1 MTSAFEYVTAEPW
14 AITHD
19 WLAFLVEKARRQ
31 EAIAPAKHPGRLEFD
46 AFFLGAATTVMEGG
60 TGRTM
65 VQDGVAVIPVVG
77 PIFPRA
83 NMMTENSGATSVTG
97 LQRDLAAALAHEKVS
112 SILLAIDSPG
122 GAVSGVSSFADAVF
136 KARTTKPVA
145 AHVTGT
151 GASAAYW
158 IASAAERVSLDRT
171 GVVGSI
177 GVIAAVPK
185 QVTPD
190 KSGNTYVEIVSSNA
204 PLKRPDPTTVE
215 GYTEIRTRLDAI
227 EEQFVADVARGR
239 DVTPDRV
246 RSQFGKGGIVVG
258 LDAVQRRMADSLDTL
273 AGATERMARVSR
285 ASSSRQQSRR

>member
-1 MTSAFEYVTAEPW
+1 MTSAFEYLTAEPW

-19 WLAFLVEKARRQ
+19 WLAFLVAKAQRMD
-31 EAIAPAKHPGRLEFD
+31 ALAPAKHPGRLDLD
-46 AFFLGAATTVMEGG
+46 AFFIGAQTTVMEGG
-60 TGRTM
+60 SGRTM
-65 VQDGVAVIPVVG
+65 IQDGVAVIPVVG

-83 NMMTENSGATSVTG
+83 NMMTEQSGATSVTT
-97 LQRDLAAALAHEKVS
+97 LQRDLAAALDHEKVKS
-112 SILLAIDSPG
+112 VMLAIDSPG
-122 GAVSGVSSFADAVF
+122 GAVSGVSSFADSVF
-136 KARTTKPVA
+136 KARGTKPIA

-158 IASAAERVSLDRT
+158 IASAAERVTLDRT

-185 QVTPD
+185 QVSPD

-204 PLKRPDPTTVE
+204 PLKRPDPTTIE
-215 GYTEIRTRLDAI
+215 GFTEIRTRLDAI

-273 AGATERMARVSR
+273 QGATDRMARVSK
-285 ASSSRQQSRR
+285 AANRQQSRR